1 VKISD
6 LEITIPI
13 QLKGN
18 EEDLEQL
25 REALVVIDS
34 EKFTGKCVA
43 AEINRERRDIRREE
57 EDGEQVTEAVCRER
71 ELRSLVSPFMIF
83 VFVA

>member
-43 AEINRERRDIRREE
+43 AEINRERRDI
-57 EDGEQVTEAVCRER
+57 
-71 ELRSLVSPFMIF
+71 
-83 VFVA
+83 